1 MTPRIQAEN
10 IAFSYSQEM
19 ARSVFRNVSLVV
31 QSGDVFCLL
40 GPNGIGK
47 STLLKCLSGILRIQ
61 QGRIILDDRDLS
73 EFKLTDVAKHIA
85 YVPQGLTSAFPFRIK
100 DIIVM
105 GRAPHLSVLASP
117 SRADMEIACKA
128 METVGV
134 AHLAERPC
142 NSVSGGEWQLTL
154 IARALVQEP
163 QILLLDEPTSHLDM
177 GNQMK
182 ILQVIKDL
190 SNGGMTIVMA
200 SHFPDHAFLVANVVA
215 ILNNGRI
222 AHVGAA
228 DQVITEENMQA
239 TYGVDVRIIQSDEG
253 GQRKACFPS
262 LSNGDRG
269 DRGDRGRT
277 TINHFEDWR

>member
-1 MTPRIQAEN
+1 MIPRIEAEN
-10 IAFSYSQEM
+10 IAFSYSREM
-19 ARSVFRNVSLVV
+19 ARPVFRDVSLTVRP
-31 QSGDVFCLL
+31 GDVFCLL

-47 STLLKCLSGILRIQ
+47 STLLKCLSGILHIQ
-61 QGRIILDDRDLS
+61 QGRIFLNGKNLS
-73 EFKLTDVAKHIA
+73 EFKLPEVAKHIG
-85 YVPQGLTSAFPFRIK
+85 YVPQGLMSAFPFRIK
-100 DIIVM
+100 DIIIM

-117 SRADMEIACKA
+117 SRADMEIAYKA

-134 AHLAERPC
+134 VHLADRPC

-182 ILQVIKDL
+182 ILRVIKDL
-190 SNGGMTIVMA
+190 ANDGMTIVMA

-222 AHVGAA
+222 AHVGAPEEVVTEKNL
-228 DQVITEENMQA
+228 QV
-239 TYGVDVRIIQSDEG
+239 TYGVDVRVVQLEEG
-253 GQRKACFPS
+253 GLRKACFPT
-262 LSNGDRG
+262 LSEFDPKR
-269 DRGDRGRT
+269 
-277 TINHFEDWR
+277 

>member
-1 MTPRIQAEN
+1 MTAKIQAED
-10 IAFSYSQEM
+10 ITFSYSHDLTKT
-19 ARSVFRNVSLVV
+19 VFRNVSLAV

-47 STLLKCLSGILRIQ
+47 STLLKCLGNILRVQ
-61 QGRIILDDRDLS
+61 RGRILLNGRDIS
-73 EFKLTDVAKHIA
+73 ELKLPDLAKHIGF
-85 YVPQGLTSAFPFRIK
+85 VPQGLTSAFPFRIK
-100 DIIVM
+100 DIIIM

-117 SRADMEIACKA
+117 SRADMEIAFKA

-134 AHLAERPC
+134 AHLADRPC

-177 GNQMK
+177 GNQLK

-190 SNGGMTIVMA
+190 SSNGMTIVMA

-215 ILNNGRI
+215 ILNNGQI
-222 AHVGAA
+222 AQAGAP
-228 DQVITEENMQA
+228 DDVISEKNMKA
-239 TYGVDVRIIQSDEG
+239 TYGIDVRIVQLEEG
-253 GQRKACFPS
+253 SLRKACFPA
-262 LSNGDRG
+262 LAKPRRLDVQ
-269 DRGDRGRT
+269 
-277 TINHFEDWR
+277 

>member
-1 MTPRIQAEN
+1 MTSRIHAEN
-10 IAFSYSQEM
+10 IAFSYSQET
-19 ARSVFRNVSLVV
+19 ARSIFRNVSLTV

-47 STLLKCLSGILRIQ
+47 STLLKCLSGMLRIQ
-61 QGRIILDDRDLS
+61 QGRIFLNGRDLS
-73 EFKLTDVAKHIA
+73 EFRLTDVAKHIG

-117 SRADMEIACKA
+117 SRADREIACKA

-134 AHLAERPC
+134 AHLADRPC

-177 GNQMK
+177 GNQLK
-182 ILQVIKDL
+182 ILQVIQDL
-190 SNGGMTIVMA
+190 ANDGMTIVMA

-215 ILNNGRI
+215 ILNNGQI
-222 AHVGAA
+222 AQVGVP
-228 DQVITEENMQA
+228 DEVITEKNLKA
-239 TYGVDVRIIQSDEG
+239 TYGVDVRVVQLEEG
-253 GQRKACFPS
+253 GLRKACFPALSSSIRKQTERSES
-262 LSNGDRG
+262 LS
-269 DRGDRGRT
+269 
-277 TINHFEDWR
+277 

>member
-1 MTPRIQAEN
+1 MIPRIQAEN

-19 ARSVFRNVSLVV
+19 GKSVFRDISLSV

-61 QGRIILDDRDLS
+61 HGSVFLNGRNLS
-73 EFKLTDVAKHIA
+73 ELKLPDVAKHVG

-100 DIIVM
+100 DIIIM
-105 GRAPHLSVLASP
+105 GRAPHLSILASP
-117 SRADMEIACKA
+117 SRADREIARNA

-134 AHLAERPC
+134 THLAERPC

-163 QILLLDEPTSHLDM
+163 QVLLLDEPTSHLDM
-177 GNQMK
+177 GNQLK

-190 SNGGMTIVMA
+190 ASDGMTIVMA

-215 ILNNGRI
+215 ILNKGRI
-222 AHVGAA
+222 AQVGTP
-228 DQVITEENMQA
+228 DEVMTDSNLQA
-239 TYGVDVRIIQSDEG
+239 TYGVDVRVVQLEEG
-253 GQRKACFPS
+253 GLRKACFPALGNS
-262 LSNGDRG
+262 VRVSE
-269 DRGDRGRT
+269 GRA
-277 TINHFEDWR
+277 EALAQSKDPARS

>member
-1 MTPRIQAEN
+1 MNTKIQAGD
-10 IAFSYSQEM
+10 IAFSYSHNPAE
-19 ARSVFRNVSLVV
+19 AVFRNVSLAV

-47 STLLKCLSGILRIQ
+47 STLLKCLGNILRIQ
-61 QGRIILDDRDLS
+61 QGSIFLNGRNLT
-73 EFKLTDVAKHIA
+73 EFKLSDIARHIG
-85 YVPQGLTSAFPFRIK
+85 YVPQGLTSAFPFRIR

-105 GRAPHLSVLASP
+105 GRAPHLSLLASP
-117 SRADMEIACKA
+117 SRADREIAFKA

-134 AHLAERPC
+134 AHLADRQC

-190 SNGGMTIVMA
+190 SAAGMTIVMA
-200 SHFPDHAFLVANVVA
+200 SHFPDHAFLVSSVVA
-215 ILNNGRI
+215 ILNKGQI
-222 AHVGAA
+222 AHVGSP
-228 DQVITEENMQA
+228 DEVITEDNMKA
-239 TYGVDVRIIQSDEG
+239 TYGVDVRIMQLEEG
-253 GQRKACFPS
+253 GSRKACFPA
-262 LSNGDRG
+262 L
-269 DRGDRGRT
+269 GRQR
-277 TINHFEDWR
+277 H

>member
-1 MTPRIQAEN
+1 MTSRIHAEN
-10 IAFSYSQEM
+10 IAFSYSQET
-19 ARSVFRNVSLVV
+19 ARSIFQNVSLAV

-61 QGRIILDDRDLS
+61 QGRIFLNGRDLS
-73 EFKLTDVAKHIA
+73 EFKLPDVAKHIG

-100 DIIVM
+100 DIIIM
-105 GRAPHLSVLASP
+105 GRAPHLSILASP
-117 SRADMEIACKA
+117 SRSDMGIAYKA

-134 AHLAERPC
+134 AHLADRPC

-177 GNQMK
+177 GNQLK

-190 SNGGMTIVMA
+190 ANAGMTIVMA

-215 ILNNGRI
+215 ILNNGQI
-222 AHVGAA
+222 AYVGAP
-228 DQVITEENMQA
+228 DEVITDKNLQA
-239 TYGVDVRIIQSDEG
+239 TYGVDVRVVQLEDG
-253 GQRKACFPS
+253 GLRKACFPALRES
-262 LSNGDRG
+262 VKKNQGRSGPLDRT
-269 DRGDRGRT
+269 RGPER
-277 TINHFEDWR
+277 E

>member
-1 MTPRIQAEN
+1 MSIRIQAED
-10 IAFSYSQEM
+10 ITFSYSNDTSK
-19 ARSVFRNVSLVV
+19 AVFRSVSLAV

-47 STLLKCLSGILRIQ
+47 STLLKCLCNILRVQ
-61 QGRIILDDRDLS
+61 RGRILLNERDLT
-73 EFKLTDVAKHIA
+73 EFRLPEIAKQIG

-117 SRADMEIACKA
+117 SRTDTEIAHRA

-134 AHLAERPC
+134 AHLADRPC

-182 ILQVIKDL
+182 ILRVIKEL
-190 SNGGMTIVMA
+190 SSAGMTIVMA
-200 SHFPDHAFLVANVVA
+200 SHFPDHAFLVSSVVA

-222 AHVGAA
+222 AQVGTP
-228 DQVITEENMQA
+228 DEVITEGNMKA
-239 TYGVDVRIIQSDEG
+239 TYGVDVRIIQLEEG
-253 GQRKACFPS
+253 GVRKACFPS
-262 LSNGDRG
+262 LGKLRHQSID
-269 DRGDRGRT
+269 
-277 TINHFEDWR
+277 